1 MLKVDI
7 QKARIS
13 IDGRFITEGSVLA
26 GTIQATVPEI
36 NVRLEVESPSNP
48 ATVAKALRAA
58 ENGCY
63 AIQSLRNPTPVNT
76 TVTLNGAAFDLGA
89 AT

>member
-36 NVRLEVESPSNP
+36 TVRLEVESPSDP
-48 ATVAKALRAA
+48 GTVAKALRAA

-76 TVTLNGAAFDLGA
+76 TVTLNGAPFDLGG
-89 AT
+89 TT

>member
-1 MLKVDI
+1 MLKVQID
-7 QKARIS
+7 KARIA
-13 IDGRFITEGSVLA
+13 IGGRFITEGSVLA

-36 NVRLEVESPSNP
+36 TVRLDGATPGDP

-63 AIQSLRNPTPVNT
+63 AIQSLRNPTPVRT
-76 TVTLNGAAFDLGA
+76 EVTLNGAAFDISS
-89 AT
+89 

>member
-1 MLKVDI
+1 MLNVDI
-7 QKARIS
+7 QKARVAIG
-13 IDGRFITEGSVLA
+13 GRFITEGSVLA

-36 NVRLEVESPSNP
+36 TVRLEVESPSDP

-63 AIQSLRNPTPVNT
+63 AIQSLRNPTPVRT
-76 TVTLNGAAFDLGA
+76 EVTLNGAPFDIG
-89 AT
+89 